1 MGKTTIKT
9 KKEEIVRYWFFEQLV
24 DECGLSVDA
33 AEAHERCWRCGCEYN
48 LERCHIVPESLGGKD
63 EPSNLVLLCHRCHL
77 DNPNITDPEI
87 MWDWIR
93 AYGVPFYDTFWDL
106 MGKKEYELIYNK
118 SFYSELIDLGIKPE
132 EANELMK
139 SYLPEIFKSASFHY
153 GHPYM
158 NTATIAGAYRMFL
171 KKIAKERNKEL
182 KDYRNIPRKPWYYPK
197 EENSEPDNLITS

>member
-1 MGKTTIKT
+1 M
-9 KKEEIVRYWFFEQLV
+9 Q
-24 DECGLSVDA
+24 
-33 AEAHERCWRCGCEYN
+33 
-48 LERCHIVPESLGGKD
+48 RCHIIPESLGGKD
-63 EPSNLVLLCHRCHL
+63 EPSNLVLLCHKCHL
-77 DNPNITDPEI
+77 DNPNVADPEI

-106 MGKKEYELIYNK
+106 MGRKEYELIYNR
-118 SFYSELIDLGIKPE
+118 SFYSELIDIGIEPE

-139 SYLPEIFKSASFHY
+139 FYLPKIFKNVSFHY

-182 KDYRNIPRKPWYYPK
+182 KDYRNIPRRPWYYPK
-197 EENSEPDNLITS
+197 EENKEQDNLITS

>member
-1 MGKTTIKT
+1 MKTT
-9 KKEEIVRYWFFEQLV
+9 KEEIVNYWFVEQLV

-33 AEAHERCWRCGCEYN
+33 SEAHERCWRCGCEYN
-48 LERCHIVPESLGGKD
+48 LERCHIVPEALGGKD

-93 AYGVPFYDTFWDL
+93 AYGVPIYDTFWDL
-106 MGKKEYELIYNK
+106 IGIKEYEFIYNR
-118 SFYSELIDLGIKPE
+118 SFYSELIDLGIEDPAQ
-132 EANELMK
+132 ANKLIK
-139 SYLPEIFKSASFHY
+139 SYLPEILRNVGHHY

-158 NTATIAGAYRMFL
+158 NTATMAGVFRMII

-182 KDYRNIPRKPWYYPK
+182 KDYRKIPHRPWYFGK
-197 EENSEPDNLITS
+197 EENEKQNSLITS

>member
-1 MGKTTIKT
+1 MKRQNIKT

-48 LERCHIVPESLGGKD
+48 LERCHIVPAPLGGKD

-93 AYGVPFYDTFWDL
+93 AYGVAMYDTFWDRL
-106 MGKKEYELIYNK
+106 GLKEYEFIYK
-118 SFYSELIDLGIKPE
+118 KDFYTEMEELGITKPE
-132 EANELMK
+132 ELNSIIKNLA
-139 SYLPEIFKSASFHY
+139 PEILNGVGHHY

-158 NTATIAGAYRMFL
+158 NTATIAGAYRML
-171 KKIAKERNKEL
+171 VKKVAKMKNKEII
-182 KDYRNIPRKPWYYPK
+182 DVRNEPRRPWWMGV
-197 EENSEPDNLITS
+197 